1 MDLTPINNGTPGRR
15 ESSRRQGARTNE
27 ERRAESERRN
37 ASVKRV
43 TVDFFHALRMPK
55 IADVFKT
62 TKLVEPAFMLVTL
75 ILSGVVNAQTMGWGV
90 GFGFIIALSF
100 HEYGHYRAAKEQ
112 GYTPEPWW
120 FIPVLGAIMRLP
132 QITSRLHES
141 HIAYGGP
148 FLGFMFTLCSALIWF
163 LIALMP
169 HSWGLSEFNT
179 ALFAVIIVS
188 AVLNLFNLIPI
199 APLDGGRITQA
210 MNGRWPETMR
220 IVGFATL
227 LGFTAWT
234 KQATM
239 LVVWILVI
247 GQFRTTIYGKAYS
260 KCWRFFAS
268 LILLLLMFGKLGY
281 DVFVVH
287 AVVGWWRTF
296 GEMAYAL
303 VGGYFVW
310 EYYQQWKYPSRFT
323 PDNDF
328 RTQQVGRKDGEMVRL
343 RYFALI
349 GAFLG
354 LLSLLILL
362 SDKLK

>member
-1 MDLTPINNGTPGRR
+1 MDLTPINKGAPGRR
-15 ESSRRQGARTNE
+15 ESSRRQGARENK
-27 ERRAESERRN
+27 ERRNESERRN
-37 ASVKRV
+37 SSVKRV

-62 TKLVEPAFMLVTL
+62 TKLVEPAFMVVTL

-100 HEYGHYRAAKEQ
+100 HEYGHYRAAKNE

-132 QITSRLHES
+132 QITSRLHEAR
-141 HIAYGGP
+141 IAFGGP
-148 FLGFMFTLCSALIWF
+148 LLGFIFTLATSLLW
-163 LIALMP
+163 LVLSLLP
-169 HSWGLSEFNT
+169 HAFGLGDFNA
-179 ALFAVIIVS
+179 ALFAIVVVS

-199 APLDGGRITQA
+199 APLDGGRISQA
-210 MNGRWPETMR
+210 MNGAWPELMR
-220 IVGFATL
+220 IVGFVSL

-234 KQATM
+234 RQATM

-247 GQFRTTIYGKAYS
+247 GQFRTAFRGREYS
-260 KCWRFFAS
+260 KCWRFYAS
-268 LILLLLMFGKLGY
+268 LILLLIMSGKLGY
-281 DVFVVH
+281 DVFVAKSVF
-287 AVVGWWRTF
+287 GWWRMF
-296 GEMAYAL
+296 GEVAYGL
-303 VGGYFVW
+303 VGTYFVW
-310 EYYQQWKYPSRFT
+310 EYYQQWKYPGRFT

-328 RTQQVGRKDGEMVRL
+328 RAQQVGRRDGEIVRL

-349 GAFLG
+349 SAFLG
-354 LLSLLILL
+354 LLSILILL